1 MDTPDAVIVLD
12 VSRLIA
18 CAGRVTPSGIE
29 RVELAYAR
37 YLIAGA
43 TPRCFARITRWGRL
57 APLPLPAVERY
68 VEALAALWRFG
79 SSVRRRG
86 ALRLAALR
94 LRLGRR
100 PSPRISSTEPFGA
113 TTKLVYLLVSHHHL
127 EKRAVIARLKRRHS
141 MSFVC
146 LVHDLIP
153 IEFPEYARPG
163 QNLQHQRRIETVA
176 ALADAVVVPSAA
188 TAATLRPWIHG
199 GRRDV
204 PIIVAPFGIEPPAIE
219 AAERA
224 VPEGAYFVC
233 LGTIEARKNH
243 LLLLNL
249 WRDFVARTGD
259 RTPGLVLIGR
269 RGWEIENTIDM
280 LDRCPALRGHVWE
293 QSSAPDAQATQLL
306 KNARALLL
314 PAHAE
319 GFGFPLIEALACGT
333 PVLCSDIPALRELGG
348 DIPEYFDP
356 LDGAAWRA
364 AIMNY
369 AADPSARRDAQL
381 QRLALWRPPRWAD
394 HFAAVEALVAPLT
407 AAPGGDY

>member
-1 MDTPDAVIVLD
+1 MIVFD

-18 CAGRVTPSGIE
+18 CATRVTPSGIE

-37 YLIAGA
+37 HLIAGA
-43 TPRCFARITRWGRL
+43 TPRSFVRITRGGRL
-57 APLPLPAVERY
+57 TLLPPLAVERY
-68 VEALAALWRFG
+68 VQALTALWRLG
-79 SSVRRRG
+79 SGVGRRSG
-86 ALRLAALR
+86 LRLAALR
-94 LRLGRR
+94 LRFARWSR
-100 PSPRISSTEPFGA
+100 PRASPTRPFGA
-113 TTKLVYLLVSHHHL
+113 TTKPVYLLVSHHHL
-127 EKRAVIARLKRRHS
+127 EKHAVVARLKRRHG

-153 IEFPEYARPG
+153 IQFPEYARPG

-176 ALADAVVVPSAA
+176 ALADAIVVPSAA
-188 TAATLRPWIHG
+188 TAAALRPWIRSG
-199 GRRDV
+199 GHDQ
-204 PIIVAPFGIEPPAIE
+204 PIIVAPFGTEPPAIE
-219 AAERA
+219 AAEPA
-224 VPEGAYFVC
+224 LPERPYFAC

-249 WRDFVARTGD
+249 WRDLVARTGD
-259 RTPGLVLIGR
+259 RAPGLVLIGR

-280 LDRCPALRGHVWE
+280 LDRCPALRGYVWE
-293 QSSAPDAQATQLL
+293 HSAAPDAHATQLL

-314 PAHAE
+314 PAYAE

-348 DIPEYFDP
+348 AVPEYFDP

-364 AIMNY
+364 AIAEY
-369 AADPSARRDAQL
+369 AANPSPRREAQL

-394 HFAAVEALVAPLT
+394 HFAAVEALVAELT
-407 AAPGGDY
+407 AAPGGGC